1 MESKN
6 IEVQI
11 KHRYHM
17 IPVGG
22 TDSSKTYRA
31 QDLLYER
38 DVFIKEI
45 DVSIGDQKDA
55 LRFAEEEAKAMI
67 EVGRKSTHVP
77 VVYEYFYERSSRM
90 FYIVMQ
96 LIIGKTLTETMK
108 ENTGRSKQDVN
119 RFLKNLSDVCD
130 VLQLMYRYGYYH
142 KDIKPDNIMISA
154 DREGRTYLIDF
165 GSTVKKLALYND
177 GTLDYRAPEMS
188 QQMASAD
195 CTRADV
201 FSLGVI
207 LYEFFTGKRP
217 QSGVDYKKGR
227 ANGPNEWNKFIEPVE
242 IAPEIPSK
250 INQMIIKCMKKDP
263 KERYDIRSLKNVLLG
278 ARTRG

>member
-1 MESKN
+1 MEAKD

-11 KHRYHM
+11 KHNYHLT
-17 IPVGG
+17 PVGG

-77 VVYEYFYERSSRM
+77 VVYEYFHDRSSNM

-96 LIIGKTLTETMK
+96 LIAGKTLTETMK
-108 ENTGRSKQDVN
+108 EHQGRSKQDVN
-119 RFLKNLSDVCD
+119 RFLKNLSDICE

-165 GSTVKKLALYND
+165 GSTVKRLALYND

-195 CTRADV
+195 CRRADV

-217 QSGVDYKKGR
+217 QSGVDYQKGR
-227 ANGPNEWNKFIEPVE
+227 VNGPNEWSKFAEPAE
-242 IAPEIPSK
+242 INPEIPAK
-250 INQMIIKCMKKDP
+250 INQMIIKCMRKDP
-263 KERYDIRSLKNVLLG
+263 KERYDIRSLRNALLSS
-278 ARTRG
+278 RTRG

>member
-1 MESKN
+1 MTAKS

-11 KHRYHM
+11 KHKYYLT
-17 IPVGG
+17 PAGG
-22 TDSSKTYRA
+22 TDSSKIYRA

-45 DVSIGDQKDA
+45 DISIGDQKDA
-55 LRFAEEEAKAMI
+55 LRLAEEEAKAMI
-67 EVGRKSTHVP
+67 EVGRKSPHVP

-96 LIIGKTLTETMK
+96 LIVGKTLTETMK
-108 ENTGRSKQDVN
+108 ENTGRSKQDIN

-154 DREGRTYLIDF
+154 DREARTYLIDF
-165 GSTVKKLALYND
+165 GSTVKRLALYND

-188 QQMASAD
+188 QKMASAD

-217 QSGVDYKKGR
+217 QSGVDYQKGR
-227 ANGPNEWNKFIEPVE
+227 ATGPNEWSKFTEPIE
-242 IAPEIPSK
+242 INPEIPAK
-250 INQMIIKCMKKDP
+250 INQMIIKCMKKNP
-263 KERYDIRSLKNVLLG
+263 KERYDIRSLKNALLSS
-278 ARTRG
+278 RSRG